1 MCSSEELA
9 LFQIDG
15 FDSLLLLAGGQPL
28 HQSWITVLNS
38 VAVLSGWPSSL
49 LFFLQLRNLLRWWKL
64 VNLFSRESGQFS
76 TSNLSHVSASQAFFR
91 QFLAVFPTYPKW
103 LNKHDKSKLHTQ
115 TRWLWQIRQNFH
127 HFFFL
132 WVHTYV
138 TQELQPESV
147 VIIYV
152 RFLLLWLFYFIFA
165 SLLNG
170 FALSGLFGWD
180 IYFRYLC
187 SLFDSFDDRPKN
199 LSPAYF
205 LLISSFARFDPHYF

>member
-1 MCSSEELA
+1 MHWQL
-9 LFQIDG
+9 QIG
-15 FDSLLLLAGGQPL
+15 F
-28 HQSWITVLNS
+28 H
-38 VAVLSGWPSSL
+38 
-49 LFFLQLRNLLRWWKL
+49 F
-64 VNLFSRESGQFS
+64 
-76 TSNLSHVSASQAFFR
+76 SHVSHIFWVFKGKSNSPTFFR

-187 SLFDSFDDRPKN
+187 SLFDSFLTIERKTFRR
-199 LSPAYF
+199 LIFCWF
-205 LLISSFARFDPHYF
+205 LRLPGLIRTIFSVCCVISEKFTSTFRLNSFKLRNTS

>member
-64 VNLFSRESGQFS
+64 VNLFPGKVVNFPPVTSHTFQLVKPFS
-76 TSNLSHVSASQAFFR
+76 VNFLQFFR
-91 QFLAVFPTYPKW
+91 LIRNDLISTINQNYTH
-103 LNKHDKSKLHTQ
+103 KHADFDRFAKIFT
-115 TRWLWQIRQNFH
+115 I
-127 HFFFL
+127 FFL